1 MFIFLEA
8 FSDPFVTAVEATSQS
23 SPGTRAKLHKVE
35 AVEEGLLL
43 GEIAEYAAPQAH
55 CPTPIPTTHPSFPP
69 PATRA
74 MLKFLAKIIFFEMN
88 SVNNIIT

>member
-1 MFIFLEA
+1 MFIFLKA

-43 GEIAEYAAPQAH
+43 GEIAEYAAPKHIVQLQYPRRILH
-55 CPTPIPTTHPSFPP
+55 FHHRQPEQCSN
-69 PATRA
+69 
-74 MLKFLAKIIFFEMN
+74 FLQK
-88 SVNNIIT
+88 SSSLR